1 MEKDF
6 YYQMLNLA
14 QFYLDNPTI
23 VPCEFLLMIFH
34 GLLQMKVLLL
44 YVILVIV
51 ELLTFRQENIIHAI
65 CVFRLFVVKKLK

>member
-1 MEKDF
+1 
-6 YYQMLNLA
+6 
-14 QFYLDNPTI
+14 
-23 VPCEFLLMIFH
+23 MIFH

-65 CVFRLFVVKKLK
+65 CVFRLFVVKKNQVN